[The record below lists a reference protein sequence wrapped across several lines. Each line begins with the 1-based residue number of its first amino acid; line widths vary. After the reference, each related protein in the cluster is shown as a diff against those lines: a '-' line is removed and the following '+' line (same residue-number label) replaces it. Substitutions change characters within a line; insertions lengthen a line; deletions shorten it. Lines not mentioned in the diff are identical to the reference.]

1 MKNNLSNERY
11 LNGCEDIE
19 VGAMDKG
26 NSLTEVV
33 FILDRSGS
41 MSGLEDDTIGGF
53 NSILKKQREE
63 DGDANVTTILFDD
76 EIEMLHKRVNIKE
89 IKNITSND
97 YYVRGCTALLDAIGY
112 SINFMINVAK
122 NKNEEKAKNVLF
134 IITTDGHENASREY
148 SYEKIKKM
156 ITYQKEKYNWKFL
169 FLGANIDAIST
180 AKNFGISKEF
190 ASNYMSD
197 EVGTKLTYEVMNDA
211 ISECRSCGSIDTN
224 WKNRLEED
232 YDIRKNNKH

>member
-1 MKNNLSNERY
+1 MKNNLNKNINV
-11 LNGCEDIE
+11 NGLKDIE
-19 VGAMDKG
+19 VDAMDKG
-26 NSLTEVV
+26 NLLTEVV

-63 DGDANVTTILFDD
+63 DGDANVTTILFDN

-89 IKNITSND
+89 IKNITSDD

-134 IITTDGHENASREY
+134 IITTDGYENASKEY

-169 FLGANIDAIST
+169 FLGANIDAIS
-180 AKNFGISKEF
+180 
-190 ASNYMSD
+190 
-197 EVGTKLTYEVMNDA
+197 
-211 ISECRSCGSIDTN
+211 ECRECGVIDTN
-224 WKNRLEED
+224 WKNRVEED
-232 YDIRKNNKH
+232 YETRKK

>member
-148 SYEKIKKM
+148 SYEKVKKM

-190 ASNYMSD
+190 ASNYVSD

-211 ISECRSCGSIDTN
+211 ISGCRSCGSIDTN

>member
-211 ISECRSCGSIDTN
+211 ISGCRKCGTIDTN
-224 WKNRLEED
+224 WKNRVEQD
-232 YDIRKNNKH
+232 YEIRKNNK

>member
-190 ASNYMSD
+190 ASNYVSD

-211 ISECRSCGSIDTN
+211 ISGCRSCGSIDTN
-224 WKNRLEED
+224 WKNRVEQD
-232 YDIRKNNKH
+232 YEIRKNNK

>member
-122 NKNEEKAKNVLF
+122 SKNEEKAKNFLF

-190 ASNYMSD
+190 ASNYVSD

-211 ISECRSCGSIDTN
+211 ISGCRKCGTIDTN
-224 WKNRLEED
+224 WKNRVEQD
-232 YDIRKNNKH
+232 YEIRKNNK

>member
-190 ASNYMSD
+190 ASNYVSD

-211 ISECRSCGSIDTN
+211 ISGCRKCGTIDTN
-224 WKNRLEED
+224 WKNRVEQD
-232 YDIRKNNKH
+232 YEIRKNNK

>member
-148 SYEKIKKM
+148 SYEKVKKM

-169 FLGANIDAIST
+169 FLGANIAAIST

-190 ASNYMSD
+190 ASNYVSD

-211 ISECRSCGSIDTN
+211 ISGCRKCGTIDTN
-224 WKNRLEED
+224 WKNRVEQD
-232 YDIRKNNKH
+232 YEIRKNNK

>member
-1 MKNNLSNERY
+1 
-11 LNGCEDIE
+11 
-19 VGAMDKG
+19 MDKG

-89 IKNITSND
+89 IKNITSNE

-148 SYEKIKKM
+148 SYEKVKKM

-190 ASNYMSD
+190 ASNYVSD

-211 ISECRSCGSIDTN
+211 ISGCRSCGSIDTN
-224 WKNRLEED
+224 WKNRVEQD
-232 YDIRKNNKH
+232 YEMRKNNKH

>member
-148 SYEKIKKM
+148 SYEKVKKM

-190 ASNYMSD
+190 ASNYVSD

-211 ISECRSCGSIDTN
+211 ISGCRKCGTIDTN
-224 WKNRLEED
+224 WKNRVEQD
-232 YDIRKNNKH
+232 YEIRKNNK